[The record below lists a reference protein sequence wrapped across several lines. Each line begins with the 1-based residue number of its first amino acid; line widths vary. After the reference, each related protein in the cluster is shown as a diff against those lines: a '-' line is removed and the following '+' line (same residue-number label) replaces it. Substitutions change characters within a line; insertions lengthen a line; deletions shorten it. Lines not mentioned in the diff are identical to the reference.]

1 VQSACL
7 SAEESD
13 VMVSLPQM
21 LLALKRTST
30 KLTSCAERIHSA
42 RRKKE
47 KCDAD
52 GLVIGKSKRVFAI
65 LLIHIYVIMYVFI
78 FVLIML

>member
-1 VQSACL
+1 
-7 SAEESD
+7 
-13 VMVSLPQM
+13 M

-30 KLTSCAERIHSA
+30 KLTSCTERIHSA

-65 LLIHIYVIMYVFI
+65 LLIHIYVIIMYVFI